1 MRGARARC
9 SSTVR
14 VQTKVCRVCGLHLGG
29 ATCLEGEQGKPRS
42 EWGNE
47 FTVYPILAIPA
58 QTANTTL
65 CRNVVTFN

>member
-1 MRGARARC
+1 MKLW
-9 SSTVR
+9 SV
-14 VQTKVCRVCGLHLGG
+14 H
-29 ATCLEGEQGKPRS
+29 CLEGEQGKPRS